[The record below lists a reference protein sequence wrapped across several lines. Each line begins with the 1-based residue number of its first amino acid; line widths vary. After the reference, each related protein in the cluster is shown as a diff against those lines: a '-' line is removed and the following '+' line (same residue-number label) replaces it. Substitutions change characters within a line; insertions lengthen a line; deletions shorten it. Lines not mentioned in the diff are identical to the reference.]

1 MDRTTRSGL
10 VISAVSNLDSKKQQS
25 TSNSSKPIF
34 LIRHLDSSNSTA
46 RRLEW
51 ANKHMKR
58 IKSSHSKSLSVWFS
72 KNRKSRKKI
81 FTNRSKKSRSQTDD
95 QLTNYSSLLNETIS
109 TSESP
114 DCLMYESRPATTELN
129 ESMPLGNS
137 LDASI
142 DEASESQSQR
152 TSTSRSAPIKEQKEE
167 EEEEEE
173 EEETKEDNQSE
184 SRLVE
189 HSFKSSSLISN
200 SARNKEEEE
209 EETTKEDNQLSS
221 RLVEEKKV
229 QHSFKSSSLNSFSKS
244 ARNKVSSIFLSHRYS
259 ISCVNEIRHHT
270 VHSIFTKSSFDA
282 LLRRTFAPR
291 RKKSAKKTETELAS
305 VDVVDEKPE
314 GKQSNFALACDE
326 PPPIETVREEPTQ
339 TTSED
344 LFVSSGKSSFGLK
357 SERLV
362 RRFSGLEPQKKYL
375 LAVNL
380 ILIVLLLIISSTL
393 IVTIFKGSLIQSIK

>member
-114 DCLMYESRPATTELN
+114 DCLMYESRPATSELN
-129 ESMPLGNS
+129 ESMPPENS
-137 LDASI
+137 SEAFI
-142 DEASESQSQR
+142 DEASESQSQG
-152 TSTSRSAPIKEQKEE
+152 TSTPRSAPIKEEKEE
-167 EEEEEE
+167 EEEGAA
-173 EEETKEDNQSE
+173 KKDNQSE
-184 SRLVE
+184 SRSVE
-189 HSFKSSSLISN
+189 HSFKGSSLNSFSK
-200 SARNKEEEE
+200 SARNKEEKEE
-209 EETTKEDNQLSS
+209 EATKEDNQLSS

-291 RKKSAKKTETELAS
+291 RKKSAKKTETELES

-314 GKQSNFALACDE
+314 GKQSNVALACDE
-326 PPPIETVREEPTQ
+326 PIRTVREEPTQ